1 MNVRAFTGIALGAAI
16 SMASACAS
24 TGVRPQPFPTPPERP
39 ESPPSEH
46 PLATPGA
53 SLGDGFTI
61 ASAAL
66 RLQGLPYRVGGSD
79 PHGFDCSGF
88 VQYVFSL
95 YGVALPRIVRDQY
108 HAGRKVSL
116 DDVVPGDLVF
126 FVTHGDEVSHVG
138 IVIGGDRFVHAPN
151 SRGVVRI
158 DSLASSYWGER
169 VAGARRMEWSAN

>member
-1 MNVRAFTGIALGAAI
+1 M
-16 SMASACAS
+16 
-24 TGVRPQPFPTPPERP
+24 
-39 ESPPSEH
+39 
-46 PLATPGA
+46 TPGA

-61 ASAAL
+61 AGAAL
-66 RLQGLPYRVGGSD
+66 RLQGLPYRLGGIGS
-79 PHGFDCSGF
+79 PRLRLQRLRAVRVQPVRHGAS
-88 VQYVFSL
+88 
-95 YGVALPRIVRDQY
+95 AHRPDQY

-158 DSLASSYWGER
+158 DSLAYELLGRTRGRCPAISG
-169 VAGARRMEWSAN
+169 G

>member
-1 MNVRAFTGIALGAAI
+1 MNVRALTGIALGVVI

-39 ESPPSEH
+39 ESPPGEQ
-46 PLATPGA
+46 PLTPPVA

-61 ASAAL
+61 AGAAM
-66 RLQGLPYRVGGSD
+66 RLQGLPYHLGGTD
-79 PHGFDCSGF
+79 PRGFDCSGF
-88 VQYVFSL
+88 VQYVFGL
-95 YGVALPRIVRDQY
+95 YGIALPRVVRDQFRV
-108 HAGRKVSL
+108 GRKVSL

-126 FVTHGDEVSHVG
+126 FVTQGDEVSHVG

-158 DSLASSYWGER
+158 DSLVSGYWGDR
-169 VAGARRMEWSAN
+169 VAGARRMETGN